1 MRAVSLDFYFILVVL
16 EGLEEGQMC
25 KQGWQELFYHPLQ
38 KMTAQMRRDLGS
50 LAVGLGVT
58 EAWERQGRAELGGLP
73 PSGQYAGHSRAQ
85 ASSWLAAQCL
95 ILDNE
100 SM

>member
-1 MRAVSLDFYFILVVL
+1 MQAGVAGTVLSSSAEDDSSDEKRLGESGCRA
-16 EGLEEGQMC
+16 GG
-25 KQGWQELFYHPLQ
+25 
-38 KMTAQMRRDLGS
+38 DL
-50 LAVGLGVT
+50 GLGVT